1 MTDKEFYYSMYNKDL
16 VDRAIEESKDFYK
29 EHEADILY
37 KMATTAEMLPDRSGA
52 SEIYDQIQHQMV
64 SSYLHGADFA
74 VRTELGSTGPS
85 EETFFEFHK
94 NVDFA
99 VLFDFSDNDFGL
111 AMEAGA
117 KAYCD
122 EFNSILRHIDM
133 YDDHEYMKS
142 SYIKDF
148 NEIIKIENIKNIMKC
163 GFASRQLSHSAEVI
177 CGRMP
182 VIEQAMQKVQS
193 DLDYIP
199 WDKDMSRWEKIDDK
213 YVETEKF
220 PRFITGTNEEISEA
234 IKKYGNPDENPTRTF
249 PVWCN
254 GEVIILYMKDGYL
267 TYLTRQIGKVYKLV
281 EHTEIEDDIFKFWK
295 NADGSIS
302 FVAEFYNGGTC
313 LSEIIEKGI
322 REVKRNV

>member
-1 MTDKEFYYSMYNKDL
+1 MTDKEFLCTIYDIDL

-29 EHEADILY
+29 EHEAELLY
-37 KMATTAEMLPDRSGA
+37 KMATTAEMLPTKSGA
-52 SEIYDQIQHQMV
+52 SEIYYKIQQQMV
-64 SSYLHGADFA
+64 FSYLHGASYA
-74 VRTELGSTGPS
+74 VKQGLTSTAPS
-85 EETFFEFHK
+85 EETFSEFHK

-111 AMEAGA
+111 AMEAAA

-122 EFNSILRHIDM
+122 EFNGILYHIDM

-193 DLDYIP
+193 DLEYIP
-199 WDKDMSRWEKIDDK
+199 WDGIYKIWEKSMDDYFVK
-213 YVETEKF
+213 EEF
-220 PRFITGTNEEISEA
+220 DRFVTGTNAEIVE
-234 IKKYGNPDENPTRTF
+234 ILKKHGNPYEDQTKPF

-254 GEVIILYMKDGYL
+254 GEVVILYMKNGYL
-267 TYLTRQIGKVYKLV
+267 TYL
-281 EHTEIEDDIFKFWK
+281 
-295 NADGSIS
+295 
-302 FVAEFYNGGTC
+302 
-313 LSEIIEKGI
+313 I
-322 REVKRNV
+322 R

>member
-1 MTDKEFYYSMYNKDL
+1 MTDKEFLCTIYDSDL

-29 EHEADILY
+29 EHEADMLY
-37 KMATTAEMLPDRSGA
+37 KMATTAEMLPTKSGA
-52 SEIYDQIQHQMV
+52 SEIYYKIQQQMV
-64 SSYLHGADFA
+64 FSYLHGASYA
-74 VRTELGSTGPS
+74 AAQGLTSTAPS
-85 EETFFEFHK
+85 EETFSEFHK

-111 AMEAGA
+111 AMEAAA

-122 EFNSILRHIDM
+122 EFNDILRHIDM

-199 WDKDMSRWEKIDDK
+199 WDSTHKIWEKSMDDYFVK
-213 YVETEKF
+213 EEVE
-220 PRFITGTNEEISEA
+220 RFITGTNAEIVEA
-234 IKKYGNPDENPTRTF
+234 LKKHGNLYEDQTKPF

-254 GEVIILYMKDGYL
+254 GEVVILYIKNGYL
-267 TYLTRQIGKVYKLV
+267 TYL
-281 EHTEIEDDIFKFWK
+281 
-295 NADGSIS
+295 
-302 FVAEFYNGGTC
+302 
-313 LSEIIEKGI
+313 I
-322 REVKRNV
+322 R